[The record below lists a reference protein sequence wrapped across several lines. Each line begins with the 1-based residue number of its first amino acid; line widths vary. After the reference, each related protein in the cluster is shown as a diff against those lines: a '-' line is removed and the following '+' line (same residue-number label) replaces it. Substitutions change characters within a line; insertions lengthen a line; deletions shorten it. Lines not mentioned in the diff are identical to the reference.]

1 MVIYAQGLFILF
13 TLPLVE
19 HSLYLYNTEDNLS
32 VEFFDCILHEGSS
45 YCRRPSQPMNLTRNH
60 TEWHCD
66 NNGTPHSF
74 LSLKNKDANVTVII
88 HEWRSSVEKVEEY
101 MRYKKVKQQ
110 NVPDGGNEHYLCE
123 CTHPQSFGKHCEYLL
138 PMGTTLNDTLDWQ
151 LEMRRRDPWQM
162 QIHGDIVCYRT
173 LICNSGLLCL
183 DWRDICDGLQ
193 QCMFGHDEDNC
204 DLLEFNEC
212 EDDEYRCANGM
223 CIPDEFFL
231 DGEYDCSDLS
241 DEKQLFNDT
250 ACTFEQAT
258 HTCDDRICLRHQWS
272 CGDGQCISDRLHFQR
287 ESSSTRK
294 SCNSRRDQ
302 FHWCETDASNSS
314 RQSTLSNGKCGF
326 LGMEQSVLG
335 SNYNDSEQCMSLIR
349 HLLTQELSDNISCS
363 KGSHSLYHNI
373 STNSCSCNIAQY
385 PQRQILAPY
394 ASTWY
399 NVKKNWTQ
407 RVPDHIMLNGTIKCR
422 GYMINAAT
430 WIPYQ
435 PGLRLSSLE
444 NSLCMPKPIGT
455 VLPRDG
461 YDQYCY
467 NGSQT
472 FNNRSY
478 NFYDVCVNSKECNS
492 GYRIRDGSKDCHD
505 EFDEEPTSVVSNTCA
520 NVQRHRFRCSAQQ
533 PACLLVSAL
542 NNLFDH
548 CQPSANDFLVEIYD
562 QLSRASCTPQSNE
575 ECAFIRE
582 YLRTST
588 KNDTSKSSYAG
599 GIGTIPFR
607 SYCDTFW
614 NKNRNE
620 DEDIEM
626 CRSWWKCPETQWR
639 CRTGQCIE
647 LSWVLDGE
655 WDCGDAS
662 DEEALFIDNNTL
674 SMHNL
679 KLLNLSFLE
688 STHNNLYMRLV
699 SRKWCDLNIEFPCI
713 RINTLNPSNIML
725 DKPCIS
731 LKQIGDG
738 IIDCLWAWDEHA
750 RLEHCSLPSVLG
762 YNFRCPSI
770 ENCTQ
775 FPSECVRR
783 CNSSTTICYEPEESS
798 SCQNRT
804 NYMCANGICIHP
816 WLRCNGNFDCAYG
829 EDEYLCDTRGLTRSS
844 ENTGIYRENP
854 KERQIKSRKQELH
867 LPQFPFDVQKI
878 LAPGTLSPLPQST
891 PTENSPPTTQSSNI
905 AYYCNRGVGVLSYNE
920 SIACFC
926 PAQYYGNK
934 CQYHSDRLTVVFR
947 VNLTKSAYSVS
958 KNYEMVLKFLVIFLY
973 DDQPIMMESFHI
985 RPTAKTTTHQKNIH
999 QLLYSRADAWLQ
1011 DKRNRNKNRSGI
1023 ITKHP
1028 YSVRIEAYELQLNTK
1043 PQFVGLWWYTIYF
1056 DFLPSFRFAKI
1067 LRWPEIKPITDP
1079 CQSGPC
1085 APPQKCHSILN
1096 EQSSYICLCPDNYT
1110 GNNCS
1115 VRDDE
1120 CHHGFCGKNALCKPN
1135 YQGYLLG
1142 HGKPYCICPLGRSGS
1157 RCDVIHDTC
1166 QYRPC
1171 RNQGICFAGPGV
1183 HDFFCLC
1190 DNQHHG
1196 KACELEKLSVKISIA
1211 KTPAHRAAIVQY
1223 FHINFKTLDLIL
1235 ADQRLYNKLP
1245 HVLDYMHKQTTAPE
1259 IVVAKLYSDDPMR
1272 MYLISLQVAAIRIN
1286 VSTIMSE
1293 ANHCPDVRTLVNS
1306 TQSML

>member
-88 HEWRSSVEKVEEY
+88 HEWKSSVEKVEEY

-110 NVPDGGNEHYLCE
+110 NVLDGGNESYLCE

-138 PMGTTLNDTLDWQ
+138 PTGTTLTDTLNWQ
-151 LEMRRRDPWQM
+151 VKMRQQDPWQM

-173 LICNSGLLCL
+173 LLCNSGLLCL

-223 CIPDEFFL
+223 CIPDDFFL

-241 DEKQLFNDT
+241 DEKQLFDDT
-250 ACTFEQAT
+250 TCTLEQAT
-258 HTCDDRICLRHQWS
+258 HKCDDRICLRHQWS
-272 CGDGQCISDRLHFQR
+272 CGDGQCISDRLHFQK

-302 FHWCETDASNSS
+302 FHWCETDASNAT
-314 RQSTLSNGKCGF
+314 RQFTLSNGKCGF

-335 SNYNDSEQCMSLIR
+335 SKYNDSEQCVSLIR
-349 HLLTQELSDNISCS
+349 GALTQELTINNSYSIGN
-363 KGSHSLYHNI
+363 HSLYQNR
-373 STNSCSCNIAQY
+373 STSSCSCNIMQH
-385 PQRQILAPY
+385 PQGGILAPY
-394 ASTWY
+394 ALTWY
-399 NVKKNWTQ
+399 DVKKNWTQ
-407 RVPDHIMLNGTIKCR
+407 RVPDHIILNGTIKCR
-422 GYMINAAT
+422 GYMINAVT

-435 PGLRLSSLE
+435 LGLRLGSLD
-444 NSLCMPKPIGT
+444 NSLCTPKPIGT
-455 VLPRDG
+455 VLPKDG
-461 YDQYCY
+461 YDQFCH
-467 NGSQT
+467 NGSRT

-478 NFYDVCVNSKECNS
+478 NFYDICQNSKECIS
-492 GYRIRDGSKDCHD
+492 AYRIRDASEDCHD
-505 EFDEEPTSVVSNTCA
+505 GLDEVTTPIVSTTCS
-520 NVQRHRFRCSAQQ
+520 NVERHRFRCTNTQ
-533 PACLLVSAL
+533 PSCLPVSAL
-542 NNLFDH
+542 SNLFDN
-548 CQPSANDFLVEIYD
+548 CRSSAYGSSFEISNK
-562 QLSRASCTPQSNE
+562 LSKSTCSLDSKE
-575 ECAFIRE
+575 GCSFIRG
-582 YLRTST
+582 YLEASAKTDNGNILYVR
-588 KNDTSKSSYAG
+588 N
-599 GIGTIPFR
+599 IGNIPFR

-620 DEDIEM
+620 DEDVEM

-647 LSWVLDGE
+647 PSWVLDGE
-655 WDCGDAS
+655 WDCSDAS
-662 DEEALFIDNNTL
+662 DEEALFIDNNAL

-679 KLLNLSFLE
+679 KLVNQSYLSRVY
-688 STHNNLYMRLV
+688 NDRYMRLP
-699 SRKWCDLNIEFPCI
+699 SERWCNLRIEFSCI
-713 RINTLNPSNIML
+713 RINASNPSNITL
-725 DKPCIS
+725 DRPCIS

-738 IIDCLWAWDEHA
+738 TIDCVGAWDEHA
-750 RLEHCSLPSVLG
+750 RLKHCSSPSVLG
-762 YNFRCPSI
+762 YNFKCPS
-770 ENCTQ
+770 
-775 FPSECVRR
+775 SELCRELSIHCIR
-783 CNSSTTICYEPEESS
+783 TCNSTDVYCQGSRENS
-798 SCQNRT
+798 SCQRSPH
-804 NYMCANGICIHP
+804 YMCLNGTCIHP
-816 WLRCNGNFDCAYG
+816 ERKCDMRFDCAYG
-829 EDEYLCDTRGLTRSS
+829 EDEYLCDAIRYIGSS
-844 ENTGIYRENP
+844 SNRRIYREN
-854 KERQIKSRKQELH
+854 KEQHIRENKQELQ
-867 LPQFPFDVQKI
+867 LPQFPFGLQNVQ
-878 LAPGTLSPLPQST
+878 APDIPSPLPQSNAIEDSAST
-891 PTENSPPTTQSSNI
+891 IKPSNI

-926 PAQYYGNK
+926 SGQYYGDK

-947 VNLTKSAYSVS
+947 VNLTKSAYSVCN
-958 KNYEMVLKFLVIFLY
+958 NYEMVLKFLVIFLY
-973 DDQPIMMESFHI
+973 DDQPLMTESFHV
-985 RPTAKTTTHQKNIH
+985 RPAVTTATYQKNIH
-999 QLLYSRADAWLQ
+999 QLLYSRADTWLQ
-1011 DKRNRNKNRSGI
+1011 DKRSRNKNRSRI
-1023 ITKHP
+1023 IREHS

-1067 LRWPEIKPITDP
+1067 LRLSKPISIDDP
-1079 CQSGPC
+1079 CRSSPC
-1085 APPQKCHSILN
+1085 HRSEKCHPILN
-1096 EQSSYICLCPDNYT
+1096 QQSSHICLCPDSNSR
-1110 GNNCS
+1110 NNCLI
-1115 VRDDE
+1115 E
-1120 CHHGFCGKNALCKPN
+1120 GEKCHHGFCGKNALCKSN
-1135 YQGYLLG
+1135 HQGYLLG
-1142 HGKPYCICPLGRSGS
+1142 NGTPYCLCPLGRSGS

-1196 KACELEKLSVKISIA
+1196 KACELEKLSMQISIG